1 MKKAFMVK
9 CRTAQGG
16 SGASVTTQ
24 VMANSSA
31 EARAAVQKKY
41 SGCTILSVTAK

>member
-9 CRTAQGG
+9 YQTKQGG
-16 SGASVTTQ
+16 SGAAVTTQ

-31 EARAAVQKKY
+31 EARAEVQKKHP
-41 SGCTILSVTAK
+41 GCTVLSVTAK